1 MTMPKA
7 LLAFVAIFLAV
18 SCQKTSV
25 RREMMAMGPVILP
38 NEMCAE
44 HGTTAMS
51 NDKEG
56 DRMVCQMENKIGTHI
71 PNCVCFDEG
80 FSERER
86 ELALV
91 MMRNINSI
99 QACGGA
105 ATCPG
110 IGSAK

>member
-18 SCQKTSV
+18 SCQKTAV
-25 RREMMAMGPVILP
+25 RKEMMAMGPVILP
-38 NEMCAE
+38 TEMCAE
-44 HGTTAMS
+44 HGSVAMS

-56 DRMVCQMENKIGTHI
+56 ERMRCELENKIGTHI
-71 PNCVCFDEG
+71 PSCVCFDEG
-80 FSERER
+80 YTERER
-86 ELALV
+86 EQAYE